1 MSGFID
7 RVGGIARLRITGV
20 RPESVL
26 NACAL
31 AGIELWGLNCVDEC
45 CIDVF
50 AHESSLEDIRK
61 ICIRCMCGVSVLS
74 IRGGSRWRK
83 LARRRIWLIIAA
95 AIIFLALVISS
106 LFIWDFDV
114 EGNEKLSSGEI
125 LRSLAEC
132 GVTEGTFWPGLP
144 VDIIRSDIILK
155 KPEIAW
161 LTVNVSGS
169 KATVLVEERAEKPEI
184 YSESSAADIVASQS
198 GVIRRLSVMNG
209 KPLVSRGQTV
219 MKGDVLVSGAMDSI
233 TGETRHVR
241 ALADVQAETWYERTA
256 VCRLEEPI
264 KTEKTKIAR
273 RFAIKLGKSRIN
285 FYFDSGKNIDG
296 CDKITKEY
304 KLGIKGLFTLPVSI
318 ITEQYVSYE
327 YSAGGCCTA
336 RELEDR
342 LKDWLENSID
352 GKIETIS
359 FSHAESG
366 GLLLVTMRARCLEN
380 IAETAELPQPE
391 GETYDREDN

>member
-1 MSGFID
+1 M
-7 RVGGIARLRITGV
+7 
-20 RPESVL
+20 ES
-26 NACAL
+26 
-31 AGIELWGLNCVDEC
+31 
-45 CIDVF
+45 
-50 AHESSLEDIRK
+50 
-61 ICIRCMCGVSVLS
+61 
-74 IRGGSRWRK
+74 
-83 LARRRIWLIIAA
+83 
-95 AIIFLALVISS
+95 IS
-106 LFIWDFDV
+106 
-114 EGNEKLSSGEI
+114 
-125 LRSLAEC
+125 
-132 GVTEGTFWPGLP
+132 
-144 VDIIRSDIILK
+144 
-155 KPEIAW
+155 
-161 LTVNVSGS
+161 
-169 KATVLVEERAEKPEI
+169 
-184 YSESSAADIVASQS
+184 
-198 GVIRRLSVMNG
+198 
-209 KPLVSRGQTV
+209 
-219 MKGDVLVSGAMDSI
+219 
-233 TGETRHVR
+233 GETRHVR

-318 ITEQYVSYE
+318 ITEQYICYD
-327 YSAGGCCTA
+327 YAAGECCTA

-366 GLLLVTMRARCLEN
+366 GLLLVTMRAKCLEN

>member
-1 MSGFID
+1 M
-7 RVGGIARLRITGV
+7 
-20 RPESVL
+20 
-26 NACAL
+26 
-31 AGIELWGLNCVDEC
+31 
-45 CIDVF
+45 
-50 AHESSLEDIRK
+50 
-61 ICIRCMCGVSVLS
+61 
-74 IRGGSRWRK
+74 
-83 LARRRIWLIIAA
+83 
-95 AIIFLALVISS
+95 ISS

-114 EGNEKLSSGEI
+114 KGNKNLSSGEI

-209 KPLVSRGQTV
+209 KPLVSCGQTV

-233 TGETRHVR
+233 TGETRNVR

-285 FYFDSGKNIDG
+285 FYFDSGKDIDG

-304 KLGIKGLFTLPVSI
+304 KLGIKGLFTLPVGI
-318 ITEQYVSYE
+318 ITERYICYD
-327 YSAGGCCTA
+327 YAAGECCTA

-366 GLLLVTMRARCLEN
+366 GLLLVTMRAKCLEN
-380 IAETAELPQPE
+380 IAETAELSQPG

>member
-1 MSGFID
+1 MSGFFD
-7 RVGGIARLRITGV
+7 RIGGIVKLRITGV

-31 AGIELWGLNCVDEC
+31 AGIELWGLECVDEC
-45 CIDVF
+45 CIDVL
-50 AHESSLEDIRK
+50 AHEAQLEDIRK

-95 AIIFLALVISS
+95 AIVFLALVISS

-114 EGNEKLSSGEI
+114 EGNKNLSSGEI

-132 GVTEGTFWPGLP
+132 GVTEGSFWPGLP

-169 KATVLVEERAEKPEI
+169 KATVLVEERAGKPEI
-184 YSESSAADIVASQS
+184 YSESSVADIVASQS
-198 GVIRRLSVMNG
+198 GVVRRLSVMNG
-209 KPLVSRGQTV
+209 KPLVLRGQTV
-219 MKGDVLVSGAMDSI
+219 MKGDVLVSGTMDSI
-233 TGETRHVR
+233 TGETRCVR

-256 VCRLEEPI
+256 GCFIEESV
-264 KTEKTKIAR
+264 KAERTKYAR

-285 FYFDSGKNIDG
+285 FYFDSGKDIDV
-296 CDKITKEY
+296 CDKIIKEY
-304 KLGIKGLFTLPVSI
+304 KIGISGLFTLPVSI
-318 ITEQYVSYE
+318 ITEQYICYDYAS
-327 YSAGGCCTA
+327 GPCRTA
-336 RELEDR
+336 RELEES

-352 GKIETIS
+352 GQIESIS
-359 FSHAESG
+359 FSQTESR
-366 GLLLVTMRARCLEN
+366 GLLMVTMRAKCLEN
-380 IAETAELPQPE
+380 IAETAEPPQPE
-391 GETYDREDN
+391 GETYDRKNN

>member
-132 GVTEGTFWPGLP
+132 GVTEGSFWPGLP
-144 VDIIRSDIILK
+144 VDIIRSNIILK

-219 MKGDVLVSGAMDSI
+219 VKGDVLVSGAMDSI
-233 TGETRHVR
+233 TGDTRHVR

-296 CDKITKEY
+296 CDKIVAEY
-304 KLGIKGLFTLPVSI
+304 TLGVEGLFALPLRIVKESYVPYGLSEGTGYDADAMKLHLSALLDAGTDGQVLQQSFTEAGADGLFVVTL
-318 ITEQYVSYE
+318 
-327 YSAGGCCTA
+327 
-336 RELEDR
+336 
-342 LKDWLENSID
+342 
-352 GKIETIS
+352 
-359 FSHAESG
+359 
-366 GLLLVTMRARCLEN
+366 RAHCLEN
-380 IAETAELPQPE
+380 IAV
-391 GETYDREDN
+391 DRTIN

>member
-1 MSGFID
+1 MSKFID

-20 RPESVL
+20 RPEGVL

-114 EGNEKLSSGEI
+114 EGNKNLSSGEI

-132 GVTEGTFWPGLP
+132 GVTEGSFWPGLP

-219 MKGDVLVSGAMDSI
+219 MAGDVLVSGAMDSI
-233 TGETRHVR
+233 TGETRNVR

-256 VCRLEEPI
+256 VCRLEEPV
-264 KTEKTKIAR
+264 KTVKTKTAR

-285 FYFDSGKNIDG
+285 FYFDSGKDIDG

-304 KLGIKGLFTLPVSI
+304 KLGISGLFTLPVSI
-318 ITEQYVSYE
+318 ITERYVCYD
-327 YSAGGCCTA
+327 YAAGGCCTV

-352 GKIETIS
+352 GHIETIS

-366 GLLLVTMRARCLEN
+366 GLLLVTMRAKCLEN
-380 IAETAELPQPE
+380 IAETAEISQPE

>member
-50 AHESSLEDIRK
+50 THESSLEDIRK

-114 EGNEKLSSGEI
+114 KGNEKLSSGEI

-132 GVTEGTFWPGLP
+132 GVTEGSFWPGLP
-144 VDIIRSDIILK
+144 MDIIRSDIILK

-161 LTVNVSGS
+161 LTVNVKGCV
-169 KATVLVEERAEKPEI
+169 AHVQVVERQRPPEIAEK
-184 YSESSAADIVASQS
+184 DGVWNIVAARD
-198 GVIRRLSVMNG
+198 G
-209 KPLVSRGQTV
+209 LV
-219 MKGDVLVSGAMDSI
+219 
-233 TGETRHVR
+233 TR
-241 ALADVQAETWYERTA
+241 VQALDGKALVAEGSTVTEGELLVTGVYESREGNTYMTHSLGTVEARTWYELS
-256 VCRLEEPI
+256 VSVPLEI
-264 KTEKTKIAR
+264 TEKSGGR
-273 RFAIKLGKSRIN
+273 RKKTALSVDFGKKRIKLWGRGSI
-285 FYFDSGKNIDG
+285 SGAS
-296 CDKITKEY
+296 CDKITY
-304 KLGIKGLFTLPVSI
+304 YHPLSLP
-318 ITEQYVSYE
+318 
-327 YSAGGCCTA
+327 
-336 RELEDR
+336 
-342 LKDWLENSID
+342 
-352 GKIETIS
+352 
-359 FSHAESG
+359 G
-366 GLLLVTMRARCLEN
+366 GLRLPITMVRESVTYYDGQSVRRSREQA
-380 IAETAELPQPE
+380 QKE
-391 GETYDREDN
+391 GETLLLQQLKAQLGRDGSVTETRFSAAEEGDYLTVTLQAECLEQIGVPVQVQQTEEAN

>member
-1 MSGFID
+1 MSGFFD
-7 RVGGIARLRITGV
+7 RIGGIAKLRITGV

-31 AGIELWGLNCVDEC
+31 AGIELWGLGCVDEC

-50 AHESSLEDIRK
+50 AHESRLEDIRK

-95 AIIFLALVISS
+95 AIVFLALVISS

-114 EGNEKLSSGEI
+114 EGNKNLSSGEI

-132 GVTEGTFWPGLP
+132 GVTEGGFWPGLP
-144 VDIIRSDIILK
+144 VDIIRSNIILK

-209 KPLVSRGQTV
+209 KPIVSRGQTV
-219 MKGDVLVSGAMDSI
+219 MKGEVLVSGTMDSI
-233 TGETRHVR
+233 TGETRYVR

-256 VCRLEEPI
+256 GCFVEEPV
-264 KTEKTKIAR
+264 KAERTKNAR

-285 FYFDSGKNIDG
+285 FYFDSGKDIDV
-296 CDKITKEY
+296 CDKIIKEY
-304 KLGIKGLFTLPVSI
+304 KIGISGLFTLPVSI
-318 ITEQYVSYE
+318 IKEQYVCYDYALSR
-327 YSAGGCCTA
+327 CRTA
-336 RELEDR
+336 RELEDS
-342 LKDWLENSID
+342 LKAWLENSID
-352 GKIETIS
+352 GQIESIS
-359 FSHAESG
+359 FSQAESG
-366 GLLLVTMRARCLEN
+366 GMLLVTMRAKCLEN
-380 IAETAELPQPE
+380 IAETAEPPQPE
-391 GETYDREDN
+391 RETYDRENN